1 MVAEVNFGWKVE
13 RGLTDPGRSNLVS
26 LRPSKIF
33 VPDLYSTSNDIV
45 MEYHRHVI
53 NISLSCVVCSVHH
66 SEFCIGHTPVLQSV
80 LEPGS
85 NFGSVLSLPCVL
97 FVTTYRPTAN
107 F

>member
-33 VPDLYSTSNDIV
+33 VHDLYSTSNDIV
-45 MEYHRHVI
+45 TEYHRHVI
-53 NISLSCVVCSVHH
+53 NISLSCVVCSVL
-66 SEFCIGHTPVLQSV
+66 CIGHTPVLQSV

-85 NFGSVLSLPCVL
+85 NFGSVLSPPCVL